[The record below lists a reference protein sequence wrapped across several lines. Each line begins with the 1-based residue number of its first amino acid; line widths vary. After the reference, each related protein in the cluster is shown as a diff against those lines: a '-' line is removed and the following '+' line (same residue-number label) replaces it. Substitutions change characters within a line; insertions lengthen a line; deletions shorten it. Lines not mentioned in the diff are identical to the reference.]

1 MGASLGEMIVP
12 LLVAYL
18 LSHVSPY
25 CLFVVLLVCSVLTF
39 AVFLLMVWKG
49 TQGQREIQAAA
60 PGLQMVEQMQ
70 HKESLEDLLQE
81 DEEEDE
87 ERN

>member
-1 MGASLGEMIVP
+1 
-12 LLVAYL
+12 
-18 LSHVSPY
+18 
-25 CLFVVLLVCSVLTF
+25 
-39 AVFLLMVWKG
+39 MVWKG

-70 HKESLEDLLQE
+70 HEESLEDLLQE

-87 ERN
+87 ERS